1 MRRPRMHAGF
11 WVALCLLGCG
21 RDKIVASACR
31 DDTGCPKGELCE
43 DFKCVPVATRA
54 CSNVISGNPILQPDP
69 YAISFGDL
77 DVSTAQQKLTIH
89 NIGNCTLTMF
99 EASLGSATS
108 PFSCDLCTARFP
120 IEIFPGR
127 SRDFTVGFATNTVG
141 RARDEIRILSDDKE
155 FSELKIPLS
164 VNFLG
169 EPKLRVTPNPIDF
182 GYVAQGRQGAR
193 NVQITNQGTGVAPLT
208 ILSIGFSD
216 PATMDFAGADAFSG
230 PRVLN
235 PVSIDTTSL
244 VTLELRYTPRST
256 AKHAM
261 DLVVSTSKGVV
272 KVPMAGNAET
282 PPQLTYNPSSID
294 LGNVPLGATN
304 LVALTLTNM
313 GGAPLTAQL
322 KWGGTN
328 PNTDLF
334 TSPTVLP
341 AIVAGAYLDVQVG
354 FTATAVGPVT
364 GLLNL
369 ATNDPSRPSIT
380 IPVTANGV
388 MGAGNQVVKL
398 EMVFENGTDGVF
410 DNDVRNVDMTLEH
423 PFGYVCNKQNAN
435 PMNWGSYGKPSWL
448 SFAPKEEPERIVLA
462 DSMADGKYRVMLQYV
477 ESCASIPTG
486 LLAGL
491 LGISSEL
498 LVGYLSGGTVPLK
511 GEDVAKLVAQVCL
524 SHKATAATVRA
535 YVNGALIKEKTVTLS
550 KKGDSL
556 YALDLVRTNGVF
568 TAN

>member
-304 LVALTLTNM
+304 DERFEVVS
-313 GGAPLTAQL
+313 QL
-322 KWGGTN
+322 KRRGEVNRLQGSKFVW
-328 PNTDLF
+328 
-334 TSPTVLP
+334 
-341 AIVAGAYLDVQVG
+341 VQ
-354 FTATAVGPVT
+354 AVGRGEHARWNCQQGQSVEE
-364 GLLNL
+364 
-369 ATNDPSRPSIT
+369 
-380 IPVTANGV
+380 GV
-388 MGAGNQVVKL
+388 CLQNAVGCDA
-398 EMVFENGTDGVF
+398 TDGSCQFRAGQIARHERSV
-410 DNDVRNVDMTLEH
+410 LL
-423 PFGYVCNKQNAN
+423 
-435 PMNWGSYGKPSWL
+435 GKPGSQGVRL
-448 SFAPKEEPERIVLA
+448 RLRHDQFRQRRGI
-462 DSMADGKYRVMLQYV
+462 QV
-477 ESCASIPTG
+477 EG
-486 LLAGL
+486 HG
-491 LGISSEL
+491 
-498 LVGYLSGGTVPLK
+498 
-511 GEDVAKLVAQVCL
+511 Q
-524 SHKATAATVRA
+524 
-535 YVNGALIKEKTVTLS
+535 
-550 KKGDSL
+550 
-556 YALDLVRTNGVF
+556 
-568 TAN
+568 